1 MKLESDH
8 WMRLELD
15 SSTEEPSTVPTLW
28 PGTSRSPSPT
38 GSNATSSSATHHH
51 PNNNFASQS
60 SLTKKQVLSTSSP
73 ASLQNL
79 SLETFN
85 NQLRNLCQS
94 KSYVN
99 NKRGLKH
106 YLKFLLPVP
115 LRQQLLDLSTKDGRI
130 YTLVDVINSLFM
142 NINQGYVMVCLHF
155 FKF

>member
-1 MKLESDH
+1 MKLDSDH

-15 SSTEEPSTVPTLW
+15 SSTEEPSTVPPFW
-28 PGTSRSPSPT
+28 PGASRSPSPT
-38 GSNATSSSATHHH
+38 ATNTTSSSA
-51 PNNNFASQS
+51 NNNIAPQNGNS
-60 SLTKKQVLSTSSP
+60 KKQVITATYSSP

-94 KSYVN
+94 KNYVN

-130 YTLVDVINSLFM
+130 YTLVDVIYIFV
-142 NINQGYVMVCLHF
+142 I
-155 FKF
+155 